1 VIDRV
6 TVYEASERLGITE
19 GAVRQR
25 IHRGTL
31 ESERDDQGRVYV
43 YLTPDDTQ
51 NNTEPHGPSYGVYNG
66 VNDALLDELRDR
78 IRFLEEQLDDRKDE
92 AHRKDSIIM
101 SLTQRVPELEA
112 ATEPRESPVAAPEPT
127 SKGEEVPEES
137 TEGKIKQPWWQRW
150 FGSAGS

>member
-1 VIDRV
+1 MIDRV
-6 TVYEASERLGITE
+6 TVYEASKRLGITE

-51 NNTEPHGPSYGVYNG
+51 NNTEQHGLYNG

-78 IRFLEEQLDDRKDE
+78 IRFLEEQLDDRKEE
-92 AHRKDSIIM
+92 ARPKDSIIM

-112 ATEPRESPVAAPEPT
+112 ATEPRESSVAAPEPT
-127 SKGEEVPEES
+127 SEGEVPEE
-137 TEGKIKQPWWQRW
+137 TTAEGKIKRPWWQRW
-150 FGSAGS
+150 LGTPGS

>member
-6 TVYEASERLGITE
+6 TVYEASKRLGITE

-31 ESERDDQGRVYV
+31 ESERDDHGRVYV

-51 NNTEPHGPSYGVYNG
+51 NNTEQYGLSDGVYNG

-78 IRFLEEQLDDRKDE
+78 IRFLEEQLDDRKEE
-92 AHRKDSIIM
+92 ARRKDSIIM
-101 SLTQRVPELEA
+101 SLTQRVPELDA
-112 ATEPRESPVAAPEPT
+112 AIEPRESPVAAPEPA
-127 SKGEEVPEES
+127 SKGEVPEET

-150 FGSAGS
+150 FGSPGS